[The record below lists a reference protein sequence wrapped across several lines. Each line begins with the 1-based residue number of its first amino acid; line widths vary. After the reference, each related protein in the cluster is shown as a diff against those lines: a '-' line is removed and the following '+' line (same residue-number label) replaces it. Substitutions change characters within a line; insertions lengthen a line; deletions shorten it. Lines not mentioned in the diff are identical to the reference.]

1 MAEQD
6 DQLLGCCALLSIA
19 HAEFE
24 IAKMAVTERARGT
37 GIGRRLLTAA
47 IERAR
52 ALGATRLYLETNS
65 SLGSAVHLYESLG
78 FVHVPP
84 ERVKVSPY
92 TRSNVHME
100 LLLQ

>member
-1 MAEQD
+1 
-6 DQLLGCCALLSIA
+6 LLAAAIGGG
-19 HAEFE
+19 
-24 IAKMAVTERARGT
+24 RGW
-37 GIGRRLLTAA
+37 GGRRL
-47 IERAR
+47 
-52 ALGATRLYLETNS
+52 YLWANS